1 MRLTGFLRKVK
12 KMKISRAKLD
22 VALARAC
29 MNVSDLSRK
38 GIGRSAIERA
48 VASSGRGVTPKTA
61 GKIAQALSVDVT
73 DLLEAG
79 GTSWIPTTRDIAGY
93 SGTGPNAGIFV
104 AADDALD
111 FASERCGIRFEDT
124 GAPDFDEFLEMFEEW
139 FFSSWVKEVAT
150 DDQRTA

>member
-1 MRLTGFLRKVK
+1 MGFLRKVK
-12 KMKISRAKLD
+12 RMKISKTKLD
-22 VALARAC
+22 IALARAC
-29 MNVSDLSRK
+29 MNASDLSRK

-48 VASSGRGVTPKTA
+48 VASSGRGITPKMA
-61 GKIAQALSVDVT
+61 GKIARVLGVDVT
-73 DLLEAG
+73 DLLEDGAAP
-79 GTSWIPTTRDIAGY
+79 WIPTTRDIAGY
-93 SGTGPNAGIFV
+93 SGTGPNTGIFV

-139 FFSSWVKEVAT
+139 FFSSWVKEVAA

>member
-1 MRLTGFLRKVK
+1 
-12 KMKISRAKLD
+12 MKISKTKFD
-22 VALARAC
+22 IALARAC
-29 MNVSDLSRK
+29 MSARDLRQK
-38 GIGRSAIERA
+38 GLSPATISNAT
-48 VASSGRGVTPKTA
+48 RGNDLTPKMA
-61 GKIAQALSVDVT
+61 GKIARALGVDVT

-93 SGTGPNAGIFV
+93 SGTGPNTGIFV

-139 FFSSWVKEVAT
+139 FFSSWVKEVAA

>member
-1 MRLTGFLRKVK
+1 
-12 KMKISRAKLD
+12 MKISRTKLD

-61 GKIAQALSVDVT
+61 GKIAQALGVDVI

-93 SGTGPNAGIFV
+93 SGTGPNTGVFV

-111 FASERCGIRFEDT
+111 FAMERCGVRMVDRR
-124 GAPDFDEFLEMFEEW
+124 APEYEEFLEMFEEW

-150 DDQRTA
+150 GD

>member
-1 MRLTGFLRKVK
+1 
-12 KMKISRAKLD
+12 MKISRAKLD

-48 VASSGRGVTPKTA
+48 VASSGRGVTPKTV
-61 GKIAQALSVDVT
+61 GKIARALGVDVT
-73 DLLEAG
+73 DLLESEDAHFA
-79 GTSWIPTTRDIAGY
+79 SLNKDIIGY
-93 SGTGPNAGIFV
+93 SGAGANFGIFV

-111 FASERCGIRFEDT
+111 FAMERCGVQVTNLDAPELED
-124 GAPDFDEFLEMFEEW
+124 FLEMFEEW
-139 FFSSWVKEVAT
+139 FFSCGWVKEVAT